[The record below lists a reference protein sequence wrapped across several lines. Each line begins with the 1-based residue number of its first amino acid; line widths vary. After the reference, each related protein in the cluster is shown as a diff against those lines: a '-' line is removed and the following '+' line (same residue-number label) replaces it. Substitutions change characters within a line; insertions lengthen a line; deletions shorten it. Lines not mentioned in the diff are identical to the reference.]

1 VDRRKE
7 GMDGRKMEGKE
18 EVSKEGIEVKEGKM
32 VKDGRKEGRRELCF
46 GDIQT
51 TNIMSIVSLF
61 LITVGCTD
69 FLKYYYNDTHGSARH
84 LYLIRSNKPQ
94 KPFLQIFNQ
103 SKPFK
108 IFLKI
113 DGPYGCIVD
122 AWRSVSFFF
131 ALTSGCWK
139 YG

>member
-1 VDRRKE
+1 MTASLSGEALSPTTGLGSVVGVRILKLC
-7 GMDGRKMEGKE
+7 
-18 EVSKEGIEVKEGKM
+18 EVILKHYYGYARS
-32 VKDGRKEGRRELCF
+32 
-46 GDIQT
+46 IQT